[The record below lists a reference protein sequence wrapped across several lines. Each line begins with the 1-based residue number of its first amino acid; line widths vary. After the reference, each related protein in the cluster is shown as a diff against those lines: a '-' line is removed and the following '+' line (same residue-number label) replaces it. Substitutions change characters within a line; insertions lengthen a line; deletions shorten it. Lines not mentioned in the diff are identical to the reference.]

1 MTKKIVEL
9 ISLLIVELKSPLIVE
24 LMFLIVELITA
35 WKISGQFW
43 KSLSKCIISF
53 LIHRSY
59 AARKLIVLAPFFG
72 VGIYGCI
79 L

>member
-1 MTKKIVEL
+1 MTKKIVEVKR
-9 ISLLIVELKSPLIVE
+9 LLIVELIFLIVE
-24 LMFLIVELITA
+24 LMFLIVEQITA